1 MKKLYS
7 YISILVLG
15 LLLFPIAE
23 KAAHDLEHFNEDH
36 CEIKDTHYCKAE
48 HNCSICDY
56 TFSSSSILPKTQD
69 QITVFSIMADD
80 LASVIVSNQITSPKF
95 RLSLRGP
102 PIS

>member
-1 MKKLYS
+1 MRKLYS

-36 CEIKDTHYCKAE
+36 CEIKETHYCNVE

-56 TFSSSSILPKTQD
+56 TFSSSSTLPSAQD
-69 QITVFSIMADD
+69 QITIFSKGADD
-80 LASVIVSNQITSPKF
+80 FISVIVSNKVTSSKF

-102 PIS
+102 PLS